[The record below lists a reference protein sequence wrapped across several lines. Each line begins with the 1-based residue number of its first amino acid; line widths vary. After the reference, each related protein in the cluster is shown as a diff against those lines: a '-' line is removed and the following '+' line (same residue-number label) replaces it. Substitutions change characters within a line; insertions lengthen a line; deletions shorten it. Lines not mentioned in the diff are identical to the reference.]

1 LQSWRGVAPLK
12 RWVLKKVPLVAVV
25 GGTYI
30 IVIMMMIVMVMMIM
44 IVMVMIIPCKRTSDL
59 LHLYL

>member
-1 LQSWRGVAPLK
+1 VPE
-12 RWVLKKVPLVAVV
+12 KVPLVAVV

-30 IVIMMMIVMVMMIM
+30 MVMMM
-44 IVMVMIIPCKRTSDL
+44 MMVIVMMIPHKRISDL

>member
-1 LQSWRGVAPLK
+1 MLG
-12 RWVLKKVPLVAVV
+12 KVPLVAVV

-44 IVMVMIIPCKRTSDL
+44 IVMVMIIPCKRMSDL

>member
-1 LQSWRGVAPLK
+1 LQSWQGVAPLE
-12 RWVLKKVPLVAVV
+12 RWILEKVPLVAVV

-30 IVIMMMIVMVMMIM
+30 IVIMIMMVIVMMMM

-59 LHLYL
+59 LRLYL